1 MRTEKK
7 IILFDGVCNLC
18 NGAVQFVIKRDK
30 NDVFRFAP
38 LQSEVGKKLADERKI
53 DTAKVDSIILIEPQ
67 LAYYTKSDAALKITR
82 SLTGLWPMMTVFL
95 GLPSGI
101 RDWVYDW
108 IAKNRYRWFGKQE
121 ECMIP
126 TPEIKNKFLAFSP
139 GEEK

>member
-1 MRTEKK
+1 MGTEKK

-18 NGAVQFVIKRDK
+18 NGAVLFVIKRDK

-38 LQSEVGKKLADERKI
+38 LQSEAGRKLANERKI
-53 DTAKVDSIILIEPQ
+53 DTDKVDSIILIEPQ

-82 SLTGLWPMMTVFL
+82 SLSGLWPMMTVFL
-95 GLPSGI
+95 GLPSGF

-108 IAKNRYRWFGKQE
+108 VAKNRYRWFGKKE

-126 TPEIKNKFLAFSP
+126 TPEIKNKFLALSS